1 MFPEHA
7 EISEKSGFCHVSLV
21 QFVSV
26 VANSVYVPLTS
37 CALVRLALL
46 QMSPCTFT
54 RQRKQ
59 QGNSMNITIKATA
72 LLAIVCCSGVANVS
86 TVLAGEE
93 RTIPP
98 RATPDEAQIMHW
110 RMPEIEKRFMDIPEL
125 DSPYISTSPIVLD
138 DGIAVGQFSHKT
150 THASTDEGDKA
161 IEETPIITLAK
172 ELAAGDHGKYDSLL
186 IAKSGTLVFESYYK
200 RGRVDLPH
208 PQSSATKSY
217 TSLALGRAIQMGY
230 LSMDD
235 LDKPVISFFNDIDS
249 TKLVKGA
256 ETITLH
262 HALTMTTGIDISEEG
277 WDAIATNLKRVN
289 GQGEIQA
296 ILEDSAPV
304 TEQTQ
309 VFKYGTGPQFVMQV
323 IEAVVPGSAEEFIRT
338 ELFGKLGITNYDWRL
353 APSGL
358 PESGWKVS
366 VTARDMLKVGLL
378 IDNYSKWKGE
388 QLIPKAYLQR
398 ATSRQILTG
407 DDDIYGGGELV
418 SNQGYGYFFWGT
430 DLALKGKKHHAFSAQ
445 GGGGM
450 YILLVKDFDLVV
462 VVTAHEREDVTQQ
475 LIAERILPLLSK
487 R

>member
-1 MFPEHA
+1 M
-7 EISEKSGFCHVSLV
+7 
-21 QFVSV
+21 
-26 VANSVYVPLTS
+26 T
-37 CALVRLALL
+37 
-46 QMSPCTFT
+46 T
-54 RQRKQ
+54 
-59 QGNSMNITIKATA
+59 TIKATA
-72 LLAIVCCSGVANVS
+72 LLTIACCLGIANAPSVW
-86 TVLAGEE
+86 AGEKSKV
-93 RTIPP
+93 PP
-98 RATPDEAQIMHW
+98 KASAEEAQIKHW
-110 RMPEIEKRFMDIPEL
+110 RMPEIEKRFLDIPEL
-125 DSPYISTSPIVLD
+125 DSPYIDTSPVNLN
-138 DGIAVGQFSHKT
+138 DGIAVGHFSHAGGEQT
-150 THASTDEGDKA
+150 SDEEA
-161 IEETPIITLAK
+161 IIKLAK
-172 ELAAGDHGKYDSLL
+172 EMTTGEYGKYDSML
-186 IAKSGTLVFESYYK
+186 IAKGGTLLFESYYK

-235 LDKPVISFFNDIDS
+235 LDKPIISFLNDIDN
-249 TKLVKGA
+249 TKLVEGA

-262 HALTMTTGIDISEEG
+262 HALTMTTGIDISQEG
-277 WDAIATNLKRVN
+277 WDTISADLDRIK

-296 ILEDSAPV
+296 VLEDSAPI
-304 TEQTQ
+304 TKETQ
-309 VFKYGTGPQFVMQV
+309 IFKYGTGPRLVMQV
-323 IEAVVPGSAEEFIRT
+323 IEAVVPGSAEAFIRT

-378 IDNYSKWKGE
+378 VDNNGKWKGE
-388 QLIPKAYLQR
+388 RLVPKAYLAR

-430 DLALKGKKHHAFSAQ
+430 DLALDGRKYHAFSAQ

-450 YILLVKDFDLVV
+450 YILWVKDFDLVV
-462 VVTAHEREDVTQQ
+462 VVTAHEQEDVTQQ
-475 LIAERILPLLSK
+475 LVAERILPIFSK

>member
-1 MFPEHA
+1 M
-7 EISEKSGFCHVSLV
+7 
-21 QFVSV
+21 
-26 VANSVYVPLTS
+26 T
-37 CALVRLALL
+37 
-46 QMSPCTFT
+46 M
-54 RQRKQ
+54 
-59 QGNSMNITIKATA
+59 TIKATA
-72 LLAIVCCSGVANVS
+72 LLAIVCCFGVANVS
-86 TVLAGEE
+86 TVWAGEE
-93 RTIPP
+93 RTLPP
-98 RATPDEAQIMHW
+98 KATPDEALITHW

-125 DSPYISTSPIVLD
+125 DSPYIDTSPVDLG
-138 DGIAVGQFSHKT
+138 DGIAVGQFSHKA
-150 THASTDEGDKA
+150 THAITDEGDEGNKS
-161 IEETPIITLAK
+161 IEEAAIITLAK

-186 IAKSGTLVFESYYK
+186 IAKGGTLVFESYYK

-235 LDKPVISFFNDIDS
+235 LDKPVISFLNDIDS

-262 HALTMTTGIDISEEG
+262 HALTMTTGIHISEEG
-277 WDAIATNLKRVN
+277 WDAMATNLKRVK

-309 VFKYGTGPQFVMQV
+309 VFKYGTGPQFAMQV
-323 IEAVVPGSAEEFIRT
+323 IEAVVPGSAEAFIRT
-338 ELFGKLGITNYDWRL
+338 ELLGKLGITNYDWRL

-378 IDNYSKWKGE
+378 IDNNGKWKGE
-388 QLIPKAYLQR
+388 QLLPEAYLQR

-430 DLALKGKKHHAFSAQ
+430 DLSLKGKKHHAFSAQ

-450 YILLVKDFDLVV
+450 YILLVPDFDLVV

-487 R
+487 P

>member
-1 MFPEHA
+1 M
-7 EISEKSGFCHVSLV
+7 
-21 QFVSV
+21 
-26 VANSVYVPLTS
+26 T
-37 CALVRLALL
+37 
-46 QMSPCTFT
+46 M
-54 RQRKQ
+54 
-59 QGNSMNITIKATA
+59 TIKATT
-72 LLAIVCCSGVANVS
+72 LLAIVCCFGIANVPV
-86 TVLAGEE
+86 VLAEE
-93 RTIPP
+93 KSKVPP
-98 RATPDEAQIMHW
+98 KASADEALITHW

-125 DSPYISTSPIVLD
+125 ASPYINTSPVDLA
-138 DGIAVGQFSHKT
+138 DGIAVGQFSHKAT
-150 THASTDEGDKA
+150 QASTDEGDKA
-161 IEETPIITLAK
+161 IEEAAIITLAK

-186 IAKSGTLVFESYYK
+186 IAKDGTLVFESYYK

-230 LSMDD
+230 LSMED
-235 LDKPVISFFNDIDS
+235 LDRPVISFLNDIDR
-249 TKLVKGA
+249 TKLVEGA

-277 WDAIATNLKRVN
+277 WDAIATNLNRVN

-304 TEQTQ
+304 TAQTQ

-323 IEAVVPGSAEEFIRT
+323 IEAVTPGSAEEFIRT
-338 ELFGKLGITNYDWRL
+338 ELFGKLGITNYDWRS

-378 IDNYSKWKGE
+378 VDNNGKWNGE
-388 QLIPKAYLQR
+388 QIVPKAYLQR
-398 ATSRQILTG
+398 ATSRQSLTG
-407 DDDIYGGGELV
+407 DDDIYGGGALV

-430 DLALKGKKHHAFSAQ
+430 DLALEGKKHHAFSAQ

-475 LIAERILPLLSK
+475 LIAERILPLLPM

>member
-1 MFPEHA
+1 M
-7 EISEKSGFCHVSLV
+7 
-21 QFVSV
+21 
-26 VANSVYVPLTS
+26 T
-37 CALVRLALL
+37 
-46 QMSPCTFT
+46 T
-54 RQRKQ
+54 
-59 QGNSMNITIKATA
+59 TIKATA
-72 LLAIVCCSGVANVS
+72 LLTIACCLGIAHVPSVW
-86 TVLAGEE
+86 AGE
-93 RTIPP
+93 RSKVPP
-98 RATPDEAQIMHW
+98 KASAEEAQIKHW
-110 RMPEIEKRFMDIPEL
+110 RMPEIEKRFLDIPEL
-125 DSPYISTSPIVLD
+125 DSPYIDTSPVNLN
-138 DGIAVGQFSHKT
+138 DGIAVGQFSLAGEDQT
-150 THASTDEGDKA
+150 SDEEA
-161 IEETPIITLAK
+161 IIKLAK
-172 ELAAGDHGKYDSLL
+172 EMATGEYGKYDSML
-186 IAKSGTLVFESYYK
+186 IAKGGTLLFESYYK

-235 LDKPVISFFNDIDS
+235 LDKPIISFLNDIDS
-249 TKLVKGA
+249 TKLVEGA

-262 HALTMTTGIDISEEG
+262 HALTMATGIDISKEG
-277 WDAIATNLKRVN
+277 WDAISADLDRIK

-296 ILEDSAPV
+296 VLEDSAPI
-304 TEQTQ
+304 TKETL
-309 VFKYGTGPQFVMQV
+309 VFKYGTGPRLVMQV
-323 IEAVVPGSAEEFIRT
+323 IEAVVPGSAEAFIRT

-378 IDNYSKWKGE
+378 VDNNGKWKGE
-388 QLIPKAYLQR
+388 RLVPKAYLER

-430 DLALKGKKHHAFSAQ
+430 DLALDGSKHHAFSAQ

-475 LIAERILPLLSK
+475 LVAERILPIFSK